1 MEALKDQPP
10 AEGSALSSAQVVSKV
25 LPKSSNNIFLKNVG
39 LQPTSPQKPPTAKEK
54 ALQEQ
59 LAAEK
64 QASVVLQDEVNVLKQ
79 NAQTTEEALQ
89 RTQMELQ
96 ECKKAMEANKKAVEE
111 NNLLLKCLLQFNY
124 GGNVPGPS
132 S

>member
-1 MEALKDQPP
+1 
-10 AEGSALSSAQVVSKV
+10 V
-25 LPKSSNNIFLKNVG
+25 LPKSSSNIFLKNISQ
-39 LQPTSPQKPPTAKEK
+39 QPTSPQKPPTAEEK

-64 QASVVLQDEVNVLKQ
+64 QASIVLQDEVNVPKQ
-79 NAQTTEEALQ
+79 NAQTREEALQ
-89 RTQMELQ
+89 RTQIELQ
-96 ECKKAMEANKKAVEE
+96 ECKKVVEE
-111 NNLLLKCLLQFNY
+111 NNLLLKRLLQFNC

>member
-10 AEGSALSSAQVVSKV
+10 AKGSALSSAQFVSKV
-25 LPKSSNNIFLKNVG
+25 LPKSISNIFLKNIG
-39 LQPTSPQKPPTAKEK
+39 LRPTSPQKPPTAKEK

-59 LAAEK
+59 LTTKK

-96 ECKKAMEANKKAVEE
+96 ECKKAMEAKKAVEE
-111 NNLLLKCLLQFNY
+111 NNLLLKRLLQFNY